1 MLVFFLFAI
10 LLFIS
15 SFLSLTDQQ
24 YLLPR
29 CDAKQSQAIYKTE
42 ASEQELSHEVLLVE
56 NTKRPELASVFM
68 SKEVDLEHFISHT
81 SGWSMAKQHYQAAL
95 TRQNGLTTKVA
106 QLELVCF
113 NLSIGVSNN
122 FNIVFRLTSS
132 CDVLFIISFSG

>member
-24 YLLPR
+24 YLLPC

-68 SKEVDLEHFISHT
+68 SKEVNCEYFITHT

-95 TRQNGLTTKVA
+95 TRQNGLKTKVA